1 MNEDEKYN
9 GWTNRATWN
18 VSAWFANDD
27 YLYEM
32 VTVLKMTDASQF
44 ENFCR
49 FMWSNHTPD
58 GDNLDDVDW
67 DEIVQ
72 SWGYKG

>member
-1 MNEDEKYN
+1 VKDEERYN

-18 VSAWFANDD
+18 VNAWFANDD

-32 VTVLKMTDASQF
+32 VSVLKMKDASQF

-49 FMWSNHTPD
+49 FMWGKQTPD
-58 GDNLDDVDW
+58 SDNLNEVNW
-67 DEIVQ
+67 VEIAE
-72 SWGYKG
+72 SWGDKE

>member
-1 MNEDEKYN
+1 MKDDEKYN
-9 GWTNRATWN
+9 GWTNRSTWSVN
-18 VSAWFANDD
+18 VWFANDD

-32 VTVLKMTDASQF
+32 VTTLKMIDASQF

-49 FMWSNHTPD
+49 FMWTDKTPD
-58 GDNLDDVDW
+58 GDDLNDVNWAEVAD
-67 DEIVQ
+67 